1 MTDHILADMK
11 LRCNPLQGVFFMSA
25 TIHTQDASVSSPVV
39 LSHTDQI
46 PFLFSAIPYQ
56 LIDDEVFGDLKG
68 SHVKLILA
76 IDRFRNLKL
85 KQRKSDQMLLSGWTI
100 AISQQVLADKCKLR
114 RPTVNK
120 LVEELIELGLL
131 EKELV
136 GRSKKYRYRLTFYDV
151 TSKQVWEMKS
161 NGIQDEE
168 IHRMKQEIEELKQQ
182 IDDVVE
188 TGSSCREN
196 EQTCV
201 GNSDIH
207 IKDNLKDINI
217 TSSSY
222 NSKSGNQ
229 QQLEFDQGVS
239 GSSVISPNVSYDDD
253 IRELTEYWY
262 LSKKARC
269 YGHHHQYRLHNFKGC
284 VQDLIDHYQFDRQK
298 SIEILKTC
306 IELHSDTPDTPNW
319 YIKHHH
325 GLEYL
330 NIAMAQGANNPAMA
344 DGSSLHQDAKQQ
356 LHQYLRTYIQ
366 PLLRVGKPLDLK
378 DILDHVTIRKP
389 KLVQQLGTKQVQY
402 MVQDLLDIT
411 D

>member
-1 MTDHILADMK
+1 
-11 LRCNPLQGVFFMSA
+11 V
-25 TIHTQDASVSSPVV
+25 
-39 LSHTDQI
+39 
-46 PFLFSAIPYQ
+46 
-56 LIDDEVFGDLKG
+56 
-68 SHVKLILA
+68 
-76 IDRFRNLKL
+76 
-85 KQRKSDQMLLSGWTI
+85 LLSGWTI
-100 AISQQVLADKCKLR
+100 SISQQVLADKCKLQ

-120 LVEELIELGLL
+120 LVEELIDLGLL

-151 TSKQVWEMKS
+151 TSKQVWEMQS

-188 TGSSCREN
+188 VEQDPSDDTCREN

-201 GNSDIH
+201 ENSDRH

-217 TSSSY
+217 TSSSTS
-222 NSKSGNQ
+222 NLKSENQ
-229 QQLEFDQGVS
+229 QQLEFDQGTS
-239 GSSVISPNVSYDDD
+239 GSSVTSQNDSYDDD

-262 LSKKARC
+262 LHKKARC
-269 YGHHHQYRLHNFKGC
+269 YGSHHQYRLHNFKGC

-319 YIKHHH
+319 YIKHHK

-330 NIAMAQGANNPAMA
+330 NMAISRIVKNTSVPVIDNE
-344 DGSSLHQDAKQQ
+344 SSRRIQE
-356 LHQYLRTYIQ
+356 YLRTYIQ
-366 PLLRVGKPLDLK
+366 PLHKAGKVFTEKSILDRIEARLGRDLELMGEDAVLDL
-378 DILDHVTIRKP
+378 IEQV
-389 KLVQQLGTKQVQY
+389 LGN
-402 MVQDLLDIT
+402 IGGNRA
-411 D
+411 

>member
-1 MTDHILADMK
+1 
-11 LRCNPLQGVFFMSA
+11 MS
-25 TIHTQDASVSSPVV
+25 TVRIQDAIASSPVS
-39 LSHTDQI
+39 LSPDNQI

-56 LIDDEVFGDLKG
+56 LIDSEVFGDLKG
-68 SHVKLILA
+68 SHIKLILA

-85 KQRKSDQMLLSGWTI
+85 KQRKSDQVLLSGWTI
-100 AISQQVLADKCKLR
+100 SISQQVLADKCKLQ

-120 LVEELIELGLL
+120 LVEELIDLGLL

-151 TSKQVWEMKS
+151 TSKQVWEMQS

-188 TGSSCREN
+188 VEQDPSGDTCREN

-201 GNSDIH
+201 ENSDIH

-217 TSSSY
+217 TSSSTS
-222 NSKSGNQ
+222 NLKSENQ
-229 QQLEFDQGVS
+229 QQLEFDQGTS
-239 GSSVISPNVSYDDD
+239 GSSVTSQNASYGDDV
-253 IRELTEYWY
+253 RELTEYWY
-262 LSKKARC
+262 LHKKARC
-269 YGHHHQYRLHNFKGC
+269 YGSHHQYRLHNFKGC

-319 YIKHHH
+319 YIKHHK

-330 NIAMAQGANNPAMA
+330 NMAISRVVKNTSVPVIDNE
-344 DGSSLHQDAKQQ
+344 SSRRIQE
-356 LHQYLRTYIQ
+356 YLRTYIQ
-366 PLLRVGKPLDLK
+366 PLHKAGKVFTEKSILDRIEARLGRDLELMGEDAVLDL
-378 DILDHVTIRKP
+378 IEQV
-389 KLVQQLGTKQVQY
+389 LGN
-402 MVQDLLDIT
+402 IGGNRA
-411 D
+411 

>member
-1 MTDHILADMK
+1 
-11 LRCNPLQGVFFMSA
+11 MS
-25 TIHTQDASVSSPVV
+25 TVRIQDAIASSPVS
-39 LSHTDQI
+39 LSPDNQI

-56 LIDDEVFGDLKG
+56 LIDSEVFGDLKG
-68 SHVKLILA
+68 SHIKLILA

-85 KQRKSDQMLLSGWTI
+85 KQRKSDQVLLSGWTI
-100 AISQQVLADKCKLR
+100 SISQQVLADKCKLQ

-120 LVEELIELGLL
+120 LVEELIDLGLL

-151 TSKQVWEMKS
+151 TSKQVWEMQS

-188 TGSSCREN
+188 VEQDPSDDTCREN

-201 GNSDIH
+201 ENSDRH

-217 TSSSY
+217 TSSSTS
-222 NSKSGNQ
+222 NLKSENQ
-229 QQLEFDQGVS
+229 QQLEFDQGTS
-239 GSSVISPNVSYDDD
+239 GSSVTSQNDSYDDD

-262 LSKKARC
+262 LHKKARC
-269 YGHHHQYRLHNFKGC
+269 YGSHHQYRLHNFKGC

-319 YIKHHH
+319 YIKHHK

-330 NIAMAQGANNPAMA
+330 NMAISRVVKNTSVPVIDNE
-344 DGSSLHQDAKQQ
+344 SSRRIQE
-356 LHQYLRTYIQ
+356 YLRTYIQ
-366 PLLRVGKPLDLK
+366 PLHKAGKVFTEKSILDRIEARLGRDLELMGEDAVLDL
-378 DILDHVTIRKP
+378 IEQV
-389 KLVQQLGTKQVQY
+389 LGN
-402 MVQDLLDIT
+402 IGGNRA
-411 D
+411 

>member
-1 MTDHILADMK
+1 MT
-11 LRCNPLQGVFFMSA
+11 A
-25 TIHTQDASVSSPVV
+25 TVHTQDVSASPLA
-39 LSHTDQI
+39 LSQTDQI

-85 KQRKSDQMLLSGWTI
+85 KQRKSDQVLLSGWTI
-100 AISQQVLADKCKLR
+100 AISQQVLADKCKLQ

-151 TSKQVWEMKS
+151 TSQQVKEMKS
-161 NGIQDEE
+161 RKVEGIIQDEE
-168 IHRMKQEIEELKQQ
+168 MQRMKQEIEELKQR
-182 IDDVVE
+182 IDYVVE
-188 TGSSCREN
+188 VEQDPSDETCPEI

-201 GNSDIH
+201 ENSDIH
-207 IKDNLKDINI
+207 IKDKIKDINI

-229 QQLEFDQGVS
+229 QQLEFDQDSAVTFQ
-239 GSSVISPNVSYDDD
+239 NASYDDD

-262 LSKKARC
+262 LKKKTRC

-319 YIKHHH
+319 YIKHHK

-330 NIAMAQGANNPAMA
+330 NMAISRVVKNTSVPTIDNE
-344 DGSSLHQDAKQQ
+344 SSRRIQD
-356 LHQYLRTYIQ
+356 YLRTYIL
-366 PLLRVGKPLDLK
+366 PLHKAGKVFTEKSILDRLKTRLKKDLEMMGEDAVLDL
-378 DILDHVTIRKP
+378 VEQ
-389 KLVQQLGTKQVQY
+389 VLGNVGGNS
-402 MVQDLLDIT
+402 
-411 D
+411 

>member
-1 MTDHILADMK
+1 
-11 LRCNPLQGVFFMSA
+11 MS
-25 TIHTQDASVSSPVV
+25 TVQIQDAIASSPVS
-39 LSHTDQI
+39 LSPDNQI

-56 LIDDEVFGDLKG
+56 LIDSEAFGDLKG
-68 SHVKLILA
+68 SHIKLILA

-85 KQRKSDQMLLSGWTI
+85 KQRKSDQVLLSGWTI
-100 AISQQVLADKCKLR
+100 SISQQVLADKCKLQ

-120 LVEELIELGLL
+120 LIEELIDLGVL

-151 TSKQVWEMKS
+151 TSKQVFEMKS
-161 NGIQDEE
+161 NGIQSEE
-168 IHRMKQEIEELKQQ
+168 IHQMKQEIDELKQQ

-188 TGSSCREN
+188 AGSNCSEN
-196 EQTCV
+196 EPSCV
-201 GNSDIH
+201 GNSDRH
-207 IKDNLKDINI
+207 IKDNLKENINI

-222 NSKSGNQ
+222 SSKSENQ
-229 QQLEFDQGVS
+229 QQLEFNQGVS

-262 LSKKARC
+262 LNKKTRC

-298 SIEILKTC
+298 SIAILKTC

-319 YIKHHH
+319 YIKHHK

-330 NIAMAQGANNPAMA
+330 NMAISRVVKNTSAPVSDNE
-344 DGSSLHQDAKQQ
+344 SSRRIQE
-356 LHQYLRTYIQ
+356 YLRTYIL
-366 PLLRVGKPLDLK
+366 PLHKSGKVFTEKSILDRLESRLGRDLEMMGEDAVLDLVE
-378 DILDHVTIRKP
+378 HV
-389 KLVQQLGTKQVQY
+389 LGN
-402 MVQDLLDIT
+402 IGGNRA
-411 D
+411 